1 MCCPIWS
8 RPPYAAAKPGWPNAA
23 LGWLAE
29 RALAA
34 DTPLAL
40 GLLARSRAL
49 LAADG
54 NAEPLYAEAIKHL
67 RRCRTAPE
75 LARAH
80 LVYGNGGA
88 ASTAAAT
95 RGKQLRAAHDIFA
108 SMGAEAFAERNAV
121 RVSVSKLR
129 GGRPDQLTPLAVYH
143 GTRHGR
149 HAARQPPGVSADGR
163 ASRGCPL
170 VAGSSGTGTTAL
182 AAVFPLRRGMLRVN
196 PTVAYPYNSAVED
209 VGAWRGI

>member
-129 GGRPDQLTPLAVYH
+129 GGGPI
-143 GTRHGR
+143 
-149 HAARQPPGVSADGR
+149 S
-163 ASRGCPL
+163 SRLLPF
-170 VAGSSGTGTTAL
+170 TTAL
-182 AAVFPLRRGMLRVN
+182 DTDVTRLGSRPGYPLMAGPPAVARWWRAHLEPVRRRWPRSSL
-196 PTVAYPYNSAVED
+196 
-209 VGAWRGI
+209 